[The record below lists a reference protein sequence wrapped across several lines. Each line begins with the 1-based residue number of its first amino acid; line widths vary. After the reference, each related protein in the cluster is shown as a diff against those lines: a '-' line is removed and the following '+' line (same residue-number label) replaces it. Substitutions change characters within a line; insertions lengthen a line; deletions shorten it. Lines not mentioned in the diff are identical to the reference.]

1 MVHMV
6 ENMYNMVVVVVCG
19 YGGGGGGSSSAL
31 KTSATQ
37 HSLRIQRSLVLTE

>member
-1 MVHMV
+1 MMHMV
-6 ENMYNMVVVVVCG
+6 ENMYMVVVVVCG
-19 YGGGGGGSSSAL
+19 HGGGGGGSSRDE